1 MRFLDHHDMLS
12 MSLVVIMVNLGFKL
26 LNLTLAHIDSVV
38 DLKKDRLALLLVG
51 FLPLQ
56 MLD

>member
-1 MRFLDHHDMLS
+1 MLS